1 MGINMV
7 VGYGKKL
14 RVKLAEVN
22 KKAKKVYKCPS
33 CSRVSVKREAN
44 GVWKCKKCGVKY
56 ASGAF
61 EFKV

>member
-1 MGINMV
+1 MP

-14 RVKLAEVN
+14 RVKIREVE
-22 KKAKKVYKCPS
+22 KKSKKLYKCPS
-33 CSRVSVKREAN
+33 CSRVAIRREAN
-44 GVWKCKKCGVKY
+44 GVWKCKKCEKKY

>member
-1 MGINMV
+1 MV

-14 RVKLAEVN
+14 RVKLAEVKKKSN
-22 KKAKKVYKCPS
+22 KLYKCPS
-33 CSRVSVKREAN
+33 CSRVSVRREAN

-61 EFKV
+61 EFKE